1 MSNRRTF
8 LKQTAAIG
16 GALGLSSPLA
26 KLPSF
31 EAAEPRPG
39 SHPGRAPTPLNIL
52 ILGGTG
58 FTGPEQ
64 VDYALARGHRVTL
77 FNRGKTRPGIFKG
90 KVHEELIG
98 DLNSDTSALQGKK
111 FDVVID
117 NPTTLPLWVKNAA
130 RYLKGNT
137 KHYMFIS
144 TTSVYRDQSEIGI
157 NENSPTVPMPD
168 GLDPYQPDQRNER
181 QLAASSNPGNYGAF
195 KARSEVEVQTQYPGI
210 NTIIRP
216 CLIVGPLDRTDRFTY
231 WPARIDKGG
240 EVLAPDKP
248 DDPCQ
253 FIDSRDLAEF
263 MIRMAEMREFGT
275 YNAIGPEKPMTIAEM
290 LYGVKAVTTAGAQF
304 TWVPWEF
311 LQAQGIRPWTQ
322 MTVWQPPYGRTAG
335 YQRRSAAKALA
346 KGLTFRPLAVTAK
359 DTLDWHKTRP
369 AEEQAA
375 TLEGK
380 INGLSMKREAEVL
393 AAWKEELAKRGQV
406 RIQAKSSPTPTR

>member
-1 MSNRRTF
+1 MSDRRTF
-8 LKQTAAIG
+8 LKQTAALG
-16 GALGLSSPLA
+16 GALGFSPLG
-26 KLPSF
+26 KLPL
-31 EAAEPRPG
+31 EGAVLAGRPK
-39 SHPGRAPTPLNIL
+39 PGLAPAPLNIL

-77 FNRGKTRPGIFKG
+77 FNRGKTRPGLFKG
-90 KVHEELIG
+90 KVAEELIG
-98 DLNSDTSALQGKK
+98 DLNSDTSALKGKS

-130 RYLKGNT
+130 QYLKRNT

-181 QLAASSNPGNYGAF
+181 QLAASSNPANYGAF
-195 KARSEVEVQTQYPGI
+195 KARAEVEVQNQYPGI

-216 CLIVGPLDRTDRFTY
+216 SLIVGPLDRTDRFTY
-231 WPARIDKGG
+231 WPARIDQGG

-248 DDPCQ
+248 EDPCQ
-253 FIDSRDLAEF
+253 FIDSRDLAEWT
-263 MIRMAEMREFGT
+263 IRMAEAREFGT
-275 YNAIGPEKPMTIAEM
+275 YNAIGPDKPLTIGEM
-290 LYGVKAVTTAGAQF
+290 LYGIKAVTTAGAQF

-322 MTVWQPPYGRTAG
+322 MTVWMPPYGRTAG
-335 YQRRSAAKALA
+335 FQRRSAVKAIA

-359 DTLDWHKTRP
+359 DTLDWHRTRP

-375 TLEGK
+375 TLEGR

-393 AAWKEELAKRGQV
+393 AAWKAELAKR
-406 RIQAKSSPTPTR
+406 S

>member
-1 MSNRRTF
+1 MSNRRSF
-8 LKQTAAIG
+8 LKQAAVVGGAIG
-16 GALGLSSPLA
+16 LSPLS
-26 KLPSF
+26 KLPL
-31 EAAEPRPG
+31 EASVPRPRPN
-39 SHPGRAPTPLNIL
+39 PGRAPAPLNIL

-64 VDYALARGHRVTL
+64 VEYAIARGHRVTL
-77 FNRGKTRPGIFKG
+77 FNRGRTRPGMFKG
-90 KVHEELIG
+90 KVAEELIG
-98 DLNSDTSALQGKK
+98 DLNSDTSALKDKK

-117 NPTTLPLWVKNAA
+117 NPTTLPFWVKNAA
-130 RYLKGNT
+130 QYLKGNT

-168 GLDPYQPDQRNER
+168 GLDPYQRDQRNER
-181 QLAASSNPGNYGAF
+181 QLAASSNPANYGAF
-195 KARSEVEVQTQYPGI
+195 KARAEIEVQNQYPGI

-216 CLIVGPLDRTDRFTY
+216 CLIVGQLDRTDRFTY

-253 FIDSRDLAEF
+253 FIDSRDLAEW

-275 YNAIGPEKPMTIAEM
+275 YNAIGPEKPLTIGEM

-311 LQAQGIRPWTQ
+311 LQAQGVRPWTQ

-335 YQRRSAAKALA
+335 YQRRSAAKALT

-359 DTLDWHKTRP
+359 DTLDWHRSRP

-393 AAWKEELAKRGQV
+393 SAWKAELAK
-406 RIQAKSSPTPTR
+406 KSRS

>member
-16 GALGLSSPLA
+16 GALGLSPLA
-26 KLPSF
+26 KLPL
-31 EAAEPRPG
+31 EAEVARPRP
-39 SHPGRAPTPLNIL
+39 HPGRAPESLNIL

-64 VDYALARGHRVTL
+64 VEYAIARGHRVTL
-77 FNRGKTRPGIFKG
+77 FNRGKTRPGMFKG
-90 KVHEELIG
+90 RVAEELIG
-98 DLNSDTSALQGKK
+98 DLNSDTSALKDKK

-130 RYLKGNT
+130 QYLKGNT
-137 KHYMFIS
+137 KHYIFIS

-157 NENSPTVPMPD
+157 NENSPLVPMPE
-168 GLDPYQPDQRNER
+168 GLDPYLPDQRNAA
-181 QLAASSNPGNYGAF
+181 QQAASSNPANYGAF
-195 KARSEVEVQTQYPGI
+195 KARAEEEVRSQYPGI
-210 NTIIRP
+210 NTVIRP

-253 FIDSRDLAEF
+253 FIDSRDLAEW
-263 MIRMAEMREFGT
+263 MIRMAEMKEFGT

-311 LQAQGIRPWTQ
+311 LQAQGVRPWTQ

-335 YQRRSAAKALA
+335 YQRRSAAKALT

-369 AEEQAA
+369 AEEQAG

-380 INGLSMKREAEVL
+380 INGLPMKREAEVL
-393 AAWKEELAKRGQV
+393 AAWKEELAKRP
-406 RIQAKSSPTPTR
+406 K

>member
-16 GALGLSSPLA
+16 GALGLSPLA
-26 KLPSF
+26 KLPLQG
-31 EAAEPRPG
+31 AEPHTRPD
-39 SHPGRAPTPLNIL
+39 PGRAPAPLNIL

-58 FTGPEQ
+58 LTGPEQ

-77 FNRGKTRPGIFKG
+77 FNRGKTRPGLFKG
-90 KVHEELIG
+90 KVEELIG
-98 DLNSDTSALQGKK
+98 DLNSDTSALKGKQ

-130 RYLKGNT
+130 QYLKGNT

-210 NTIIRP
+210 STVIRP

-253 FIDSRDLAEF
+253 FIDSRDLAEWT
-263 MIRMAEMREFGT
+263 IRMAEMREFRT
-275 YNAIGPEKPMTIAEM
+275 YNAIGPEKPSTIAEM
-290 LYGVKAVTTAGAQF
+290 LYGIKAITTAGAQF

-335 YQRRSAAKALA
+335 YQRRSAAKALT

-359 DTLDWHKTRP
+359 DTLDWHKTRS
-369 AEEQAA
+369 AEAQAA

-380 INGLSMKREAEVL
+380 INGLSMTREAEVL
-393 AAWKEELAKRGQV
+393 AAWKEELGKRS
-406 RIQAKSSPTPTR
+406 K

>member
-1 MSNRRTF
+1 MTTRRTF
-8 LKQTAAIG
+8 IKSTAAIG
-16 GALGLSSPLA
+16 GAMSLSPLIRA
-26 KLPSF
+26 S
-31 EAAEPRPG
+31 AQAEPVGAELPKR
-39 SHPGRAPTPLNIL
+39 SVERAAAPLNIL

-64 VDYALARGHRVTL
+64 VEYALARGHRVTL
-77 FNRGKTRPGIFKG
+77 FNRGKTRPGLFKG
-90 KVHEELIG
+90 KVAEELIG
-98 DLNSDTSALQGKK
+98 DLNGDTSALKGRQ

-117 NPTTLPLWVKNAA
+117 NPTTLPFWVKNAA
-130 RYLKGNT
+130 QYLKGNV
-137 KHYMFIS
+137 KQYIFIS

-157 NENSPTVPMPD
+157 NENSPTVPMPA
-168 GLDPYQPDQRNER
+168 GLDPYQPDQRNTA
-181 QLAASSNPGNYGAF
+181 QLAASANPANYGAF
-195 KARSEVEVQTQYPGI
+195 KARAEQEVQMQYPGI

-253 FIDSRDLAEF
+253 FIDSRDLAEW
-263 MIRMAEMREFGT
+263 MIRMAEMRELGT
-275 YNAIGPEKPMTIAEM
+275 FNAIGPEKPLTIAEM
-290 LYGVKAVTTAGAQF
+290 LYGVKAITTAGAQF

-311 LQAQGIRPWTQ
+311 LQKQDIRPWRH

-335 YQRRSAAKALA
+335 YQRRNASKAIA

-369 AEEQAA
+369 EAEQLA
-375 TLEGK
+375 TLNGE
-380 INGLSMKREAEVL
+380 INGLSMTREAEVL
-393 AAWKEELAKRGQV
+393 AAWKASR
-406 RIQAKSSPTPTR
+406 ATPP

>member
-1 MSNRRTF
+1 MTSRRKF
-8 LKQTAAIG
+8 IELSAAAG
-16 GALGLSSPLA
+16 GALGLSPFI
-26 KLPSF
+26 KLPLGAQPRRPSD
-31 EAAEPRPG
+31 EREPR
-39 SHPGRAPTPLNIL
+39 RVETAPAPLNIL

-64 VDYALARGHRVTL
+64 VDYAIARGHRVTL
-77 FNRGKTRPGIFKG
+77 FNRGKTRPGMFKG
-90 KVHEELIG
+90 KVAEELIG
-98 DLNSDTSALQGKK
+98 DLNGDTSALKGKK

-117 NPTTLPLWVKNAA
+117 NPTTLPFWVKNAA
-130 RYLKGNT
+130 QYLKGNT
-137 KHYMFIS
+137 KHYIFIS

-157 NENSPTVPMPD
+157 NENSPTVPMPA
-168 GLDPYQPDQRNER
+168 GLDPYQPDERNPA
-181 QLAASSNPGNYGAF
+181 QLAASANPANYGAF
-195 KARSEVEVQTQYPGI
+195 KARAEVEVQNQYPGI

-253 FIDSRDLAEF
+253 FIDSRDLAEWT
-263 MIRMAEMREFGT
+263 IRMAEMKEFGT
-275 YNAIGPEKPMTIAEM
+275 YNAIGPDKPLTIAEM

-322 MTVWQPPYGRTAG
+322 MTVWQPPVGRTAG
-335 YQRRSAAKALA
+335 YQRRNASKAIA

-369 AEEQAA
+369 PEEQAK
-375 TLEGK
+375 TL
-380 INGLSMKREAEVL
+380 NGESN
-393 AAWKEELAKRGQV
+393 
-406 RIQAKSSPTPTR
+406 

>member
-16 GALGLSSPLA
+16 GAIGLSPLA
-26 KLPSF
+26 RLPL
-31 EAAEPRPG
+31 EAAVPRPRPN
-39 SHPGRAPTPLNIL
+39 PGRAPQPLDIL

-64 VDYALARGHRVTL
+64 VEYAIARGHRVTL
-77 FNRGKTRPGIFKG
+77 FNRGKTRPGLFKG
-90 KVHEELIG
+90 RVAEELIG
-98 DLNSDTSALQGKK
+98 DLNSDTSALKGKK

-130 RYLKGNT
+130 QYLKGNT
-137 KHYMFIS
+137 KHYIFIS

-157 NENSPTVPMPD
+157 NEDSPLVPMPA
-168 GLDPYQPDQRNER
+168 GLDPYQPDQRNAA
-181 QLAASSNPGNYGAF
+181 QQAASSNPANYGAF
-195 KARSEVEVQTQYPGI
+195 KARAEEEVRSQYPGI

-231 WPARIDKGG
+231 WPARIDQGG

-248 DDPCQ
+248 EDPCQ
-253 FIDSRDLAEF
+253 FIDSRDLAEW

-275 YNAIGPEKPMTIAEM
+275 FNAIGPEKPLTIAEM

-311 LQAQGIRPWTQ
+311 LQAQGVRPWTQ

-335 YQRRSAAKALA
+335 YQRRSAAKALT

-393 AAWKEELAKRGQV
+393 AAWKEELAKRS
-406 RIQAKSSPTPTR
+406 K

>member
-1 MSNRRTF
+1 MSNRRSF
-8 LKQTAAIG
+8 LKQAAVVGGAIG
-16 GALGLSSPLA
+16 LSPLS
-26 KLPSF
+26 KLPL
-31 EAAEPRPG
+31 EASVPRPRPN
-39 SHPGRAPTPLNIL
+39 PGRAPAPLNIL

-64 VDYALARGHRVTL
+64 VEYAIARGHRVTL
-77 FNRGKTRPGIFKG
+77 FNRGRTRPGMFKG
-90 KVHEELIG
+90 KVAEELIG
-98 DLNSDTSALQGKK
+98 DLNSDTSALKDKK

-117 NPTTLPLWVKNAA
+117 NPTTLPFWVKNAA
-130 RYLKGNT
+130 QYLKGNT

-181 QLAASSNPGNYGAF
+181 QLAASSNPANYGAF
-195 KARSEVEVQTQYPGI
+195 KARAEIEVQTQYPGI

-253 FIDSRDLAEF
+253 FIDSRDLAEW

-275 YNAIGPEKPMTIAEM
+275 YNAIGPEKPLTIGEM

-311 LQAQGIRPWTQ
+311 LQAQGVRPWTQ

-335 YQRRSAAKALA
+335 YQRRSAAKALT

-359 DTLDWHKTRP
+359 DTLDWHRSRP

-393 AAWKEELAKRGQV
+393 SAWKAELAK
-406 RIQAKSSPTPTR
+406 KSRS

>member
-1 MSNRRTF
+1 MSTNRRTF
-8 LKQTAAIG
+8 LKWAATLG
-16 GALGLSSPLA
+16 SALGLAPLGSR
-26 KLPSF
+26 LD
-31 EAAEPRPG
+31 AAPPMPTPRPKRRDV
-39 SHPGRAPTPLNIL
+39 GRAPVSLNIL

-64 VDYALARGHRVTL
+64 VDYAIARGHRVTL
-77 FNRGKTRPGIFKG
+77 FNRNKTRPDFFKG
-90 KVHEELIG
+90 KVAEELVG
-98 DLNSDTSALQGKK
+98 DLNGDTSALEGKK

-117 NPTTLPLWVKNAA
+117 NPTTYPAWVRNAA
-130 RYLKGNT
+130 KYLKGNT

-144 TTSVYRDQSEIGI
+144 TTSVYSDQSVVGI
-157 NENSPTVPMPD
+157 DEQSPTTSMPAD
-168 GLDPYQPDQRNER
+168 LDPYTLVPAHAGQY
-181 QLAASSNPGNYGAF
+181 YGAL
-195 KARSEVEVQTQYPGI
+195 KTRAEKEVETQYPGI

-263 MIRMAEMREFGT
+263 MIRMAEAREFGL
-275 YNAIGPEKPMTIAEM
+275 YNAIGPEKPLTIAEM
-290 LYGVKAVTTAGAQF
+290 LYGVKAITTAGAQF

-311 LQAQGIRPWTQ
+311 LQAQNVRPWRN

-335 YQRRSAAKALA
+335 YQRRNASKAIA

-369 AEEQAA
+369 QKEQDA
-375 TLEGK
+375 TLNGE
-380 INGLSMKREAEVL
+380 INGLAMAREKEVL
-393 AAWKEELAKRGQV
+393 AAWKAKQ
-406 RIQAKSSPTPTR
+406 SS